1 VEEDQGEE
9 RTDDVKI
16 WKGKLILN
24 GERKKPGQ
32 EVEAR
37 IVLGASVMF
46 EVRIVRPDG
55 WQPDAV
61 ETGEWRP
68 CDADEVH
75 ADSWLRAL
83 GETGTEVG

>member
-1 VEEDQGEE
+1 M
-9 RTDDVKI
+9 KI

-37 IVLGASVMF
+37 IVLGASVLF
-46 EVRIVRPDG
+46 EVLTLGEEADGRP
-55 WQPDAV
+55 V
-61 ETGEWRP
+61 HKWRP
-68 CDADEVH
+68 CDSDEIH